1 MLQQI
6 DNIIYNIVYH
16 NMLSN
21 DLFNEFNN
29 IINELNDDNNT
40 NTDLKNKAVN
50 LNSFFR
56 KCSINPLDVY
66 LEPNNEIIEKIQQ
79 IINNDDIFKNNIQLN
94 QDDSNNIAYKVIIK
108 YIIQNNTTDI
118 DKDKLYDIEPITD
131 EEMSQFISTFNNMI
145 NQKSLISILS
155 FIFNNN
161 FIGCYSKLFDDKF
174 SQFDIPSIIYKQLNN
189 QDVQNNVN
197 TQKYKDIYSTLLT
210 YIKGNNDDDFVN
222 YFKQNISNIDIQNG
236 HIKDVFVNKKINVD
250 KNIFKTNKLTVEEFL
265 KNIQNLDII
274 TNEQFTNWNK
284 ILSDTLIS
292 LTQSQDDIKNI
303 IEKIKSTVNTQ
314 KITVVIDK
322 DENSKKLITKEIYVK
337 DVFNLFYTNNKV
349 LNAHNNTEGTKD
361 TLSIGEHIINE
372 FQELLNQNITNF
384 KVQIINTDVNTFFS
398 SFKLLV
404 SDKNKDILLF
414 FKNFKVTNN
423 NENINIYGEIYN
435 VLLQYI
441 SNQKPYEELSVF
453 YTLLY
458 FIKKIKVES
467 ILFYRNSDIYL
478 FEDEEQND
486 ENLIDKAKKYIE
498 KKMGTDATLKDLADS
513 LYKNNNEEVQ
523 DENDGTKGNVDNTVE
538 NNSGMPSKSEL
549 EKASVAVQKAE
560 NK

>member
-40 NTDLKNKAVN
+40 NADLKNKAIK
-50 LNSFFR
+50 LNQFLR
-56 KCSINPLDVY
+56 KCSIKPLDIY
-66 LEPNNEIIEKIQQ
+66 LEPNNLITEKIQQ
-79 IINNDDIFKNNIQLN
+79 VINNDIFKNNIQLN
-94 QDDSNNIAYKVIIK
+94 QDDINNIAYRVIIK
-108 YIIQNNTTDI
+108 YIIQNDTTDI

-131 EEMSQFISTFNNMI
+131 DEMSQFISTFNNMI

-210 YIKGNNDDDFVN
+210 YIKGNNDDEFVN

-250 KNIFKTNKLTVEEFL
+250 KDIFKTNKLTVEEFL

-284 ILSDTLIS
+284 LLSDTLIL
-292 LTQSQDDIKNI
+292 LTQSQDCIKNT

-322 DENSKKLITKEIYVK
+322 DENTKKLTTKEIYAK

-349 LNAHNNTEGTKD
+349 LNGHNNTDGSKD

-372 FQELLNQNITNF
+372 FQELLNQDITNF

-414 FKNFKVTNN
+414 FKNFKVSNSS
-423 NENINIYGEIYN
+423 NENINIYEEIYN

-467 ILFYRNSDIYL
+467 MLFYRNSDIYL

-498 KKMGTDATLKDLADS
+498 KKMGTEATLKDLADS
-513 LYKNNNEEVQ
+513 LYKNNEIQ
-523 DENDGTKGNVDNTVE
+523 QASDETVESENKKTVNTENIVDNV
-538 NNSGMPSKSEL
+538 KS
-549 EKASVAVQKAE
+549 VQHE
-560 NK
+560 IDRNK